1 MNRFASIL
9 LFLFW
14 SAISQGASLNVVTST
29 TDLAWLAKQIGG
41 HHIEVTSLLKGT
53 ENPHYVDAVPEFIR
67 LVSNANAVLLVGLE
81 LEVGWMPKVLARS
94 GNAQVQQGGKGYC
107 ETGKAIQILEKPIG
121 GVDRSLGDVHPSG
134 NPHFWLSPKHL
145 AQAIP
150 AITDILAGLDAAHA
164 AEYLK
169 QSKVTSDRLD
179 TISEKNKAK
188 LSAILLKQK
197 GPLLIEYHREFSYF
211 WNAYGLKSHGT
222 IEEKPGVTPSAGRLV
237 EVALSAKAAG
247 VKLAV
252 ASETAPKQT
261 LQRFT
266 ELSGIPVVQLP
277 LSLQPRKGLDSYEA
291 FQDKLVDAIKTRLA
305 PEAGR

>member
-1 MNRFASIL
+1 MSRFVSIAF
-9 LFLFW
+9 FLFW
-14 SAISQGASLNVVTST
+14 SAYGQGAPLNVVTST
-29 TDLAWLAKQIGG
+29 TDLAWLVKQIGG
-41 HHIEVTSLLKGT
+41 THVEVTSLLKGT

-67 LVSNANAVLLVGLE
+67 LVSNASAVFLVGLD

-107 ETGKAIQILEKPIG
+107 ETGKSIQVLEKPIG

-145 AQAIP
+145 AQAVP
-150 AITDILAGLDAAHA
+150 AVTDILVGQDPTHA

-169 QSKVTSDRLD
+169 QAKVTSDSLEAM
-179 TISEKNKAK
+179 SEKNKTK
-188 LSAILLKQK
+188 LGAVLRKQK
-197 GPLLIEYHREFSYF
+197 GPLLMEYHREFSYF
-211 WNAYGLKSHGT
+211 WNVYGLKSHGS

-237 EVALSAKAAG
+237 EVALAAKAAG

-252 ASETAPKQT
+252 ASENAPKQT

-277 LSLQPRKGLDSYEA
+277 MSLQPRKGLVSYES
-291 FQDKLVDAIKTRLA
+291 FQDKLVDAIKLRLA
-305 PEAGR
+305 PEAG